1 MQNFR
6 PKTRQ
11 TPDFTGVDALPP
23 HEKWGETAENSCA
36 LCAGS
41 FYARR
46 VTYVRRRRRHTRQ
59 HAQTAHAHTQAHA
72 NAHECART
80 ARQARQAWRI
90 LGATTTYATHRPHL
104 APSLRR
110 SPRRQ
115 TRHSPHSHYAHAVRA
130 PRPRDTR
137 QPRRTENRTGALA
150 RSLRV
155 RCIRV
160 VSNVSR
166 LLRRCIARGHG
177 EDDARGDVRRLRSNI
192 IAELVGKVKQRKTG
206 GGEEPME
213 TGVG

>member
-1 MQNFR
+1 MGVSRFRSFPPSSALHGCSCRVRRTERQCVRMQNFR
-6 PKTRQ
+6 PKTHR
-11 TPDFTGVDALPP
+11 TPDFTGVDALSPL
-23 HEKWGETAENSCA
+23 EKYGETAENSCA

-72 NAHECART
+72 NAHERTRT

-90 LGATTTYATHRPHL
+90 LGATTGYATHRART
-104 APSLRR
+104 APSVRR

-115 TRHSPHSHYAHAVRA
+115 TRRSPHSHYAHAVRA
-130 PRPRDTR
+130 TPRGATR

-166 LLRRCIARGHG
+166 LLRR
-177 EDDARGDVRRLRSNI
+177 
-192 IAELVGKVKQRKTG
+192 
-206 GGEEPME
+206 
-213 TGVG
+213 